1 MEASRLKGSNMTSL
15 QNYVQVDAAN
25 EQEYIVVKDRDKKH
39 TVFIVFIDR
48 RQVKNT
54 MTSSISERSC
64 KKAVNVLEQALAS
77 YFHLLIIT
85 S

>member
-1 MEASRLKGSNMTSL
+1 MTSL

-48 RQVKNT
+48 RKVNSKV
-54 MTSSISERSC
+54 TSHNSERDVY
-64 KKAVNVLEQALAS
+64 AVV
-77 YFHLLIIT
+77 FF
-85 S
+85 